1 MFYLKIV
8 NSPQTVVN
16 RLKNR
21 IYYSVNCGLFTKN
34 YGQFSYFY
42 HMIIEFYKYQ
52 GTGNDFIMIDD
63 RENEFDVDDGG
74 LITALCERRMG
85 IGADGL
91 ILLREH
97 DVLDFEMIYFN
108 ADGKQSSMCGNGG
121 RCIIAFAETLEMIG
135 TETTFMAIDGEH
147 KGKIMDDGIALQMQ
161 DVSEIKGV
169 GDGLVMDTG
178 SPHYIEMVDDLE
190 HLNVNKEGKRIRN
203 SKEFKKEGIN
213 VNFVLDAA
221 QLQMRTYERGVED
234 ETLSCGTGVVAT
246 AIAMHYTN
254 CIEDNLVSI
263 KTKGG
268 ELTVSFEEFN
278 GGYRN
283 IWLIGEAS
291 MVYTGEFEC

>member
-1 MFYLKIV
+1 
-8 NSPQTVVN
+8 
-16 RLKNR
+16 
-21 IYYSVNCGLFTKN
+21 
-34 YGQFSYFY
+34 
-42 HMIIEFYKYQ
+42 MIIEFYKYQ

-121 RCIIAFAETLEMIG
+121 RCIIAFAEMLEMIG

-147 KGKIMDDGIALQMQ
+147 KGRFLGDTIALQMQ
-161 DVSEIKGV
+161 DVSDIEEV

-178 SPHYIEMVDDLE
+178 SPHYIEMVDDLKNI
-190 HLNVNKEGKRIRN
+190 NVEKKGREIRN
-203 SKEFKKEGIN
+203 SAPFKKEGIN

-221 QLQMRTYERGVED
+221 ELQVRSYERGVEA

-246 AIAMHYTN
+246 ALAMHYAN
-254 CIEDNLVSI
+254 CIEDNLISVN
-263 KTKGG
+263 TKGG
-268 ELTVSFEEFN
+268 ELTVSFEELN
-278 GGYRN
+278 GTYRN
-283 IWLIGEAS
+283 IWLSGEAS
-291 MVYTGEFEC
+291 MVYVGEFEC

>member
-1 MFYLKIV
+1 
-8 NSPQTVVN
+8 
-16 RLKNR
+16 
-21 IYYSVNCGLFTKN
+21 
-34 YGQFSYFY
+34 
-42 HMIIEFYKYQ
+42 MIIEFYKYQ

-63 RENEFDVDDGG
+63 RENEFDLDNGG

-190 HLNVNKEGKRIRN
+190 HLNVNIEGKRIRN
-203 SKEFKKEGIN
+203 SKEFKEEGIN